1 MDWVGSNAGSK
12 EAAEGAIW
20 GLSFRTSNAR
30 CAGLSRATVPLFLK
44 GCTNL
49 GNSPITAGNSSA
61 DCRAKR
67 MVPRYSF
74 IATTE
79 LTDAEN
85 ATRLSGRVTEIS
97 RQGCYVD
104 IMNALPVGDV
114 LNLRIS
120 NDQGT
125 FVARGK
131 IIYVHERIGMGVVFM
146 DPPEDQLHILDTWL
160 QELPPGAAIA

>member
-1 MDWVGSNAGSK
+1 M
-12 EAAEGAIW
+12 
-20 GLSFRTSNAR
+20 
-30 CAGLSRATVPLFLK
+30 TVPIFLK
-44 GCTNL
+44 GCMTL
-49 GNSPITAGNSSA
+49 GNSPISA
-61 DCRAKR
+61 SDVSATCRAKR

-74 IATTE
+74 IASTE
-79 LTDAEN
+79 LTDAAN

-97 RQGCYVD
+97 RKGCYVD

-125 FVARGK
+125 FVAKGK

-146 DPPEDQLHILDTWL
+146 DPAKEQLDILDTWL
-160 QELPPGAAIA
+160 HELPPGAAIA